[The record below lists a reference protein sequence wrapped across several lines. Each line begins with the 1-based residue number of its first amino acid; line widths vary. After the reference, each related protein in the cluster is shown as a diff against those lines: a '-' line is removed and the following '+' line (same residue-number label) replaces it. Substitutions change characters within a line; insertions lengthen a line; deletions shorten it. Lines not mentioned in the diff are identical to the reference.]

1 MRNNFNLN
9 PLFHYLIILKK
20 GPPHSRGTSAY
31 LGTLPIGGSLHI
43 PEMRAMGWSRQPDD
57 VGRVGMVAFGVGI
70 AEIYGPAKIVG
81 L

>member
-1 MRNNFNLN
+1 
-9 PLFHYLIILKK
+9 
-20 GPPHSRGTSAY
+20 
-31 LGTLPIGGSLHI
+31 
-43 PEMRAMGWSRQPDD
+43 MRAMGWSRQPDD